1 MGAVGRVSG
10 ATLWCVERTPHCRQ
24 QYPDRVLIAW
34 LWPDGHEP
42 LVIMGLLEAD
52 RTASGAA
59 MILEYS
65 EKGIVFFPDPYLVG
79 TPADFGLD
87 FEDVFFEAADG
98 VKLHGWWV
106 PRAGAPVLVW
116 FHGNA
121 GNISHRLENI
131 KLLWEL
137 AGVQVFI
144 FDYREYGRSQGR
156 ISREG
161 TFLDAAAAY
170 GYVTETRGIPGKEII
185 LFGRSLGTALA
196 TDLAIQKPCR
206 ALILESAFTNSSE
219 MAKMLAPFLFDW
231 RPKVPYDNLG
241 KITRVKVPVLI
252 IHGANDEII
261 PVEMGRRLFT
271 AANSPKDL
279 YIIPG
284 AHHNDTYV
292 AGGLA
297 YFERLRAFIHPAE
310 K

>member
-1 MGAVGRVSG
+1 
-10 ATLWCVERTPHCRQ
+10 
-24 QYPDRVLIAW
+24 
-34 LWPDGHEP
+34 
-42 LVIMGLLEAD
+42 
-52 RTASGAA
+52 

-65 EKGIVFFPDPYLVG
+65 EKGIVFFPDPDLVG
-79 TPADFGLD
+79 TPADFGLSY
-87 FEDVFFEAADG
+87 EDVFFEAADG
-98 VKLHGWWV
+98 VALHGWWV
-106 PRAGAPVLVW
+106 PQAGAPVLVW

-131 KLLWEL
+131 KLLHDL
-137 AGVQVFI
+137 VGVQVFI

-170 GYVTETRGIPGKEII
+170 RYVTATRGVPAGEIV

-206 ALILESAFTNSSE
+206 SLILESAFTNSSD

-241 KITRVKVPVLI
+241 KIDKVKVPVFI
-252 IHGANDEII
+252 IHGSDDEII
-261 PVEMGRRLFT
+261 PVDMARRLFA

-292 AGGLA
+292 VGGKT
-297 YFERLRAFIHPAE
+297 YFEKLKSFIYQA
-310 K
+310 KTA

>member
-1 MGAVGRVSG
+1 
-10 ATLWCVERTPHCRQ
+10 
-24 QYPDRVLIAW
+24 
-34 LWPDGHEP
+34 
-42 LVIMGLLEAD
+42 
-52 RTASGAA
+52 

-65 EKGIVFFPDPYLVG
+65 EKGIVFFPDSELTG
-79 TPADFGLD
+79 TPADFGLAY
-87 FEDVFFEAADG
+87 EDVFFETADG
-98 VKLHGWWV
+98 VRLHGWWV
-106 PRAGAPVLVW
+106 PQAAAPVLVW

-131 KLLWEL
+131 KLLHDL

-170 GYVTETRGIPGKEII
+170 RYVAETRGIPGGDII

-196 TDLAIQKPCR
+196 TDLAIQQPCR
-206 ALILESAFTNSSE
+206 ALILESAFTNSSD
-219 MAKMLAPFLFDW
+219 MAKILAPFLFDW
-231 RPKVPYDNLG
+231 RAKVPYDNLG
-241 KITRVKVPVLI
+241 KIDKVKVPVLI
-252 IHGANDEII
+252 VHGSEDEII
-261 PVEMGRRLFT
+261 PVAMGRRLFA

-292 AGGLA
+292 VGGAA
-297 YFERLRAFIHPAE
+297 YFERLKNFIYQT
-310 K
+310 KNK

>member
-1 MGAVGRVSG
+1 
-10 ATLWCVERTPHCRQ
+10 
-24 QYPDRVLIAW
+24 
-34 LWPDGHEP
+34 
-42 LVIMGLLEAD
+42 
-52 RTASGAA
+52 
-59 MILEYS
+59 MILEFS
-65 EKGIVFFPDPYLVG
+65 EKGIVFFPDSDLAG
-79 TPADFGLD
+79 TPADFGLEY
-87 FEDVFFEAADG
+87 EDVLFEAADG

-106 PRAGAPVLVW
+106 PKAGAPVLVW

-131 KLLWEL
+131 KLLHDL
-137 AGVQVFI
+137 VGVQVFI

-170 GYVTETRGIPGKEII
+170 RYVAETRGIPGGDIV

-196 TDLAIQKPCR
+196 TDLATQHPCR
-206 ALILESAFTNSSE
+206 GLILESAFTNSSD

-241 KITRVKVPVLI
+241 KIAKVKAPVLI
-252 IHGANDEII
+252 IHGSEDEII
-261 PVEMGRRLFT
+261 PVDMGRRLFA

-284 AHHNDTYV
+284 AHHNDTYGV
-292 AGGLA
+292 GGEA
-297 YFERLRAFIHPAE
+297 YFQRLKAFIFSGE

>member
-1 MGAVGRVSG
+1 
-10 ATLWCVERTPHCRQ
+10 
-24 QYPDRVLIAW
+24 
-34 LWPDGHEP
+34 
-42 LVIMGLLEAD
+42 
-52 RTASGAA
+52 

-79 TPADFGLD
+79 TPADFGLRY
-87 FEDVFFEAADG
+87 EDVFFEAADG

-106 PRAGAPVLVW
+106 PKAGAPVFVW

-131 KLLWEL
+131 KLLHDL

-170 GYVTETRGIPGKEII
+170 RYVAETRGIPGGDIV

-206 ALILESAFTNSSE
+206 ALILESAFTNSSD

-241 KITRVKVPVLI
+241 KI
-252 IHGANDEII
+252 D
-261 PVEMGRRLFT
+261 
-271 AANSPKDL
+271 SS
-279 YIIPG
+279 
-284 AHHNDTYV
+284 
-292 AGGLA
+292 
-297 YFERLRAFIHPAE
+297 
-310 K
+310 

>member
-1 MGAVGRVSG
+1 MAG
-10 ATLWCVERTPHCRQ
+10 
-24 QYPDRVLIAW
+24 
-34 LWPDGHEP
+34 WPET
-42 LVIMGLLEAD
+42 D

-79 TPADFGLD
+79 APADFGLKY
-87 FEDVFFEAADG
+87 EDVFFEAADG
-98 VKLHGWWV
+98 IKLHGWWV
-106 PRAGAPVLVW
+106 PKGGAPVLVW

-121 GNISHRLENI
+121 GNISHRLENL

-161 TFLDAAAAY
+161 TFMDAAAAY
-170 GYVTETRGIPGKEII
+170 RYVAETRGIPGGDIV

-196 TDLAIQKPCR
+196 TDLAIHKPCR
-206 ALILESAFTNSSE
+206 GLILESAFTNSSD
-219 MAKMLAPFLFDW
+219 MAKMLAPFLIDW

-241 KITRVKVPVLI
+241 KIDKVKVPVLI
-252 IHGANDEII
+252 VHGSDDEII
-261 PVEMGRRLFT
+261 PVDMGRRLFA

-284 AHHNDTYV
+284 SHHNDTYV
-292 AGGLA
+292 VGGRV
-297 YFERLRAFIHPAE
+297 YFEKLRTFIYQAKNP
-310 K
+310 

>member
-1 MGAVGRVSG
+1 
-10 ATLWCVERTPHCRQ
+10 
-24 QYPDRVLIAW
+24 
-34 LWPDGHEP
+34 
-42 LVIMGLLEAD
+42 
-52 RTASGAA
+52 

-65 EKGIVFFPDPYLVG
+65 EKGIVFFPDPDLVG
-79 TPADFGLD
+79 TPADFGLAY
-87 FEDVFFEAADG
+87 EEVWLEAEDG

-106 PRAGAPVLVW
+106 PKAGAPVLVW

-121 GNISHRLENI
+121 GNISHRLDNI
-131 KLLWEL
+131 KLLHDL

-170 GYVTETRGIPGKEII
+170 RYAAEIREIPGGEIV

-196 TDLAIQKPCR
+196 TDLAIRKPCR
-206 ALILESAFTNSSE
+206 GLILESAFTNSSD

-241 KITRVKVPVLI
+241 KIAHVRVPVLI
-252 IHGANDEII
+252 VHGADDEII
-261 PVEMGRRLFT
+261 PVDMGRRLFA

-292 AGGLA
+292 VGGRE
-297 YFERLRAFIHPAE
+297 YFERLKAFIYQV
-310 K
+310 KNT